1 MDNTRSLAVRGFVVY
16 RELGRIQR
24 KILTVLEDK
33 GGWFF
38 VASIVFLV
46 TFGVK
51 AWQCK
56 EEDQHSR
63 RQSIKA

>member
-1 MDNTRSLAVRGFVVY
+1 VDNTRSLAVRGFVVY

-33 GGWFF
+33 ESWLF
-38 VASIVFLV
+38 VTPIVFLV
-46 TFGVK
+46 TFSVK
-51 AWQCK
+51 AWQCE
-56 EEDQHSR
+56 EEDHHSR